1 MKRSLLIA
9 ILILISISVN
19 AQKKGSVIV
28 DTIPV
33 INGVYQFQ
41 ENVNVDNAFRKDQL
55 YKNAKLYFMDVFS
68 GAKNAFQYDDKEEG
82 KIIGK
87 GFMTVNDYKSVF
99 PGVAV
104 LKWDINY
111 NTEVT
116 CKDGKYQVRIYDIII
131 TKEYHVAESNS
142 RTVNLTVQD
151 AYAAIPKQR
160 GPYKTLYPKVINKMI
175 AELKA
180 NMTTLKESMV
190 KKSDFSAS
198 VSN

>member
-1 MKRSLLIA
+1 MKKSLFIA
-9 ILILISISVN
+9 ILALVSISVN

-142 RTVNLTVQD
+142 RTVNLPVQD

-160 GPYKTLYPKVINKMI
+160 GPYKTLYPRVINKMI

-180 NMTTLKESMV
+180 NMNTLKESMV
-190 KKSDFSAS
+190 KKSDYSAS